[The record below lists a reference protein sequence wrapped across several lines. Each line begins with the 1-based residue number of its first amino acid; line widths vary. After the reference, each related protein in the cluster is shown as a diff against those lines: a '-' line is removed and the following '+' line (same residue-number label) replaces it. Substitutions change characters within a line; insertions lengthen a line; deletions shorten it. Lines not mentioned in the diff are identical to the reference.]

1 MWSKVI
7 ANYKMTVK
15 ESWVRDFYTM
25 FIVRPIAALIVIPI
39 SNTKVTPNQ
48 ITILSIILHFFTLY
62 ALLRTKFFIAGLGLF
77 FVYLLDCVDGQ
88 LAREKKMVS
97 KFGVHFDPAVDFM
110 KETTFYSVLLILN
123 IHNQTLFVLQILAF
137 LILLHSFFIDWLK
150 KRNNVLYEKESTVY
164 NKYKSKFGIQ
174 FWNIGARQL
183 IYTISIFFKRPEI
196 IIFYVLTIGTILTG
210 QKFYRFFS
218 RLK

>member
-1 MWSKVI
+1 MWLKVV

-15 ESWVRDFYTM
+15 ESWVRDFYTL
-25 FIVRPIAALIVIPI
+25 FIIRPIAAFIVVPI

-48 ITILSIILHFFTLY
+48 ITILSIIVHIFTLY
-62 ALLRTKFFIAGLGLF
+62 ALLQMKFFIAGLGLF
-77 FVYLLDCVDGQ
+77 FVYVLDCVDGQ

-97 KFGVHFDPAVDFM
+97 KFGVHFDPASDFM

-137 LILLHSFFIDWLK
+137 LILLHSFFIDWSRK
-150 KRNNVLYEKESTVY
+150 TDNVLYEKKPTIYS
-164 NKYKSKFGIQ
+164 KYKTKFGIQ

-183 IYTISIFFKRPEI
+183 IYTISIFCKRPEI
-196 IIFYVLTIGTILTG
+196 IIFYVLTIGLILTG
-210 QKFYRFFS
+210 QKYYRFFS